1 MTRKESVSA
10 DKKSTVFFKFMINFA
25 CITPHPPIIIPGIG
39 RSEDLKLVKKTI
51 KAMEKLREDLE
62 KVNPDTILIISP
74 HAPVNANGFLINS
87 DAQLKGSL
95 IDFGLDE
102 DFSFKNDYELME
114 KIGYYSDNAGIIVHF
129 HESFLDHGALVPLY
143 YLTKNI
149 QPKLVHCSFS
159 FLDFKT
165 HYKYGE
171 IIGKILRDS
180 DKKIAVVASG
190 DLSHRLTPD
199 APAGYSER
207 GKVFDEKL
215 QKLLS
220 KRDISGI
227 IDLDP
232 NLVDE
237 AGECGLRSIII
248 LLGIL
253 RSKYDFRCLSY
264 EGPFG
269 VGYLTALLT
278 PCG

>member
-1 MTRKESVSA
+1 ML
-10 DKKSTVFFKFMINFA
+10 NFA

-39 RSEDLKLVKKTI
+39 RGEDLKLVSKTI
-51 KAMEKLREDLE
+51 LAMEKLREDME

-74 HAPVNANGFLINS
+74 HAPTDINGFLINS
-87 DAQLKGSL
+87 GAELKGSL

-102 DFSFKNDYELME
+102 DFSFKNDYGLME
-114 KIGYYSDNAGIIVHF
+114 KIGYQAGLVKITVHF

-149 QPKLVHCSFS
+149 KPKLVHLSFS
-159 FLDFKT
+159 FLDLQR
-165 HYKYGE
+165 HYRYGE
-171 IIGKILRDS
+171 IIGKIMREV

-199 APAGYSER
+199 APAGYSPR
-207 GKVFDEKL
+207 GKEFDEKL
-215 QKLLS
+215 ISLLS
-220 KRDISGI
+220 KNDVSGI
-227 IDLDP
+227 LNLDP
-232 NLVDE
+232 QLIEE

-253 RSKYDFRCLSY
+253 EGKYQFCCLNY

-269 VGYLTALLT
+269 VGYLTAQLIT
-278 PCG
+278 Q

>member
-1 MTRKESVSA
+1 MLQFTA
-10 DKKSTVFFKFMINFA
+10 
-25 CITPHPPIIIPGIG
+25 ITPHPPIIIPGIG
-39 RSEDLKLVKKTI
+39 RPEDLKVVKKTI
-51 KAMEKLREDLE
+51 DAMEKLREDLE

-114 KIGYYSDNAGIIVHF
+114 KIGYASDMSGIIVHF
-129 HESFLDHGALVPLY
+129 HESFLDHGALVPLH

-149 QPKLVHCSFS
+149 KPKLVHCSFS
-159 FLDFKT
+159 FLDFNT
-165 HYKYGE
+165 HYKYGQ

-190 DLSHRLTPD
+190 DLSHRLKPG
-199 APAGYSER
+199 APAGYSEK
-207 GKVFDEKL
+207 GKEFDETL
-215 QKLLS
+215 IKLLS
-220 KRDISGI
+220 ENDVSGI
-227 IDLDP
+227 INMNSGLI
-232 NLVDE
+232 DE

-253 RSKYDFRCLSY
+253 QGKYKFEKLSY

-269 VGYLTALLT
+269 VGYLVAELT
-278 PCG
+278 